1 MVRYQTIVY
10 KYWDWVDDIK
20 EKIKE
25 FEFFEGKKQW
35 LRDMLIRA

>member
-1 MVRYQTIVY
+1 MVRYQTIIY

-25 FEFFEGKKQW
+25 FEFLEGKKQ
-35 LRDMLIRA
+35 